1 MALLPINTRQRLR
14 TPQFGAILRR
24 TSDLIG
30 DQGSDVFDRLGIPFD
45 GRKTS
50 ILLTLHGH
58 GPLSST
64 EIAAHIGHSRQL
76 VEARLKQLV
85 AEEFLINYGD
95 PEDVRRRLY
104 DFAEQS
110 RPTVQRVVAVMAE
123 FEAVY
128 VALWQ
133 EVGVDIEKALLA
145 MEAAIRRRSLTDR
158 LLEQSPEQAAQAVE
172 YQYD

>member
-1 MALLPINTRQRLR
+1 
-14 TPQFGAILRR
+14 
-24 TSDLIG
+24 
-30 DQGSDVFDRLGIPFD
+30 
-45 GRKTS
+45 
-50 ILLTLHGH
+50 
-58 GPLSST
+58 
-64 EIAAHIGHSRQL
+64 
-76 VEARLKQLV
+76 
-85 AEEFLINYGD
+85 
-95 PEDVRRRLY
+95 
-104 DFAEQS
+104 
-110 RPTVQRVVAVMAE
+110 MAE